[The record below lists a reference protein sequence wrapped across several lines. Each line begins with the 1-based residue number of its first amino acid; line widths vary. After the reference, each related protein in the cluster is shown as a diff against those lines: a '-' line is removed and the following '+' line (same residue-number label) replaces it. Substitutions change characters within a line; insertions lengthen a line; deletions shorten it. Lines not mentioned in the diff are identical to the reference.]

1 MHNFYP
7 IEELKLHPNYLSASE
22 ILNSILRSEIPDK
35 KDLNKVFGNLATHI
49 TYNLEKHFEA
59 FPVKTENIRKHTA
72 GPSVIAEARARLAM
86 NEEYA
91 ALHSKILTNEIPGID
106 DIYPIYGEYS
116 DTVQTITAL
125 YKTYRLKR
133 KCEIPAAA
141 HPSRV
146 GGLVHTLGFDI
157 PGSHKF
163 CTIAFLHDCIE
174 DLIRFEKRAHFDHY
188 GLKGLGMF
196 INDYIPEE
204 LQPNV
209 RILTNHYSLILNY
222 LNYLLTISDTQVNRK
237 NLLKNLEN
245 LSSMDWS
252 LNEKVIK
259 LHTLLDE
266 NDLTEPVLVNA
277 KWLCYKDLY
286 ISEMAD
292 DALAMSDFRTFEIK
306 AIDLTDN
313 AHGSGALS
321 MTDRLRNIIKLG
333 IWASQG
339 YRLHTSWSPTNNF
352 IEELFEYALNYS
364 EHIVIKDFL
373 QPGLKQDL
381 FASALFK
388 IEELKSVFYTDRSYE
403 KLFSKENNQPAEE
416 SMHTS

>member
-1 MHNFYP
+1 MNNLYP

-22 ILNSILRSEIPDK
+22 ILHSILRSEIPDK
-35 KDLNKVFGNLATHI
+35 KDLNNVFGILAPHI
-49 TYNLEKHFEA
+49 AYNLEKHFA
-59 FPVKTENIRKHTA
+59 TFPVKTEKIRKHTA
-72 GPSVIAEARARLAM
+72 GPSVIAEARDRLAM
-86 NEEYA
+86 NKEYLT
-91 ALHSKILTNEIPGID
+91 LHSKILANEIPSID
-106 DIYPIYGEYS
+106 DIYPVYGEYS
-116 DTVQTITAL
+116 DNVQNITAL

-133 KCEIPAAA
+133 KCEIPAVA

-146 GGLVHTLGFDI
+146 GGLVNTLGFDS

-174 DLIRFEKRAHFDHY
+174 DLVRFEKRSHFDHY

-196 INDYIPEE
+196 INDFIPEE

-209 RILTNHYSLILNY
+209 RLLTNHYSLILNY
-222 LNYLLTISDTQVNRK
+222 LNYLLTISDIQLNKK
-237 NLLKNLEN
+237 NLLKNLEG

-252 LNEKVIK
+252 LNEKVNK
-259 LHTLLDE
+259 LHALLDE

-277 KWLCYKDLY
+277 KWLCYRDLY
-286 ISEMAD
+286 IREMAD

-313 AHGSGALS
+313 AQGSGALS
-321 MTDRLRNIIKLG
+321 MTERLRNIVKLC
-333 IWASQG
+333 IWANQG

-373 QPGLKQDL
+373 QPDLKQDL

-388 IEELKSVFYTDRSYE
+388 IEELKSVFFT
-403 KLFSKENNQPAEE
+403 A
-416 SMHTS
+416 